1 MRNIATC
8 VKPFTHNFLDKMN
21 LKPILRKF
29 SRFRR
34 ILCFRHTV
42 INSPAIAGRLWETCA
57 ILSQVVDSDK
67 YLVGYLLYDV
77 IIKNL
82 YIISLI
88 LISERHVRQPTDT
101 YYKSYRSTVVCF
113 SKRVDA
119 FCDFQQSFLT
129 EQHHICN
136 FTYFE
141 YIKIH
146 AVQ

>member
-1 MRNIATC
+1 M
-8 VKPFTHNFLDKMN
+8 
-21 LKPILRKF
+21 
-29 SRFRR
+29 
-34 ILCFRHTV
+34 
-42 INSPAIAGRLWETCA
+42 
-57 ILSQVVDSDK
+57 
-67 YLVGYLLYDV
+67 VGYLLYDV

-119 FCDFQQSFLT
+119 FRDFQQSFLT

-146 AVQ
+146 AVQWWIRPPPNFFSPEFQEIIDFTRYFGVKSKKIRAQHTKITALDPLTQCANFSST